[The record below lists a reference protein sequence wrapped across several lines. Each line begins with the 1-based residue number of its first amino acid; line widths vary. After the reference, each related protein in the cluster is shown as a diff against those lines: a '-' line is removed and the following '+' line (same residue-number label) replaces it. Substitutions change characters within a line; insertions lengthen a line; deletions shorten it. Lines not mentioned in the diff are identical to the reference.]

1 MQGLGGFTSMR
12 LADSGSLSVNLHG
25 KQKRCSSTCTDCVT
39 ALLLPAGDLQQHSAM
54 LARLRKGRYSGEPVL
69 DYLEN
74 KATKALYITAQH
86 IVYVNLGRQ
95 SVRWALSLRHLFSVT
110 TAGDLLQCHS
120 SICADGCLQP
130 QRGESE

>member
-1 MQGLGGFTSMR
+1 MLG
-12 LADSGSLSVNLHG
+12 
-25 KQKRCSSTCTDCVT
+25 
-39 ALLLPAGDLQQHSAM
+39 
-54 LARLRKGRYSGEPVL
+54 RLRKGRYSGEPVL

-110 TAGDLLQCHS
+110 TAGDLPPTAVPFINQCCWLFT
-120 SICADGCLQP
+120 IP
-130 QRGESE
+130 M